1 MWGLLKSKVSEFIT
15 KLTGEAKKDEEGQ
28 KPAGAPVEEILPK
41 AGVEGARGQNE
52 AVVPPEQREEQP
64 KKGSAPAHGEEKPL
78 PNESEIAPTIESKS
92 QEGIAAAPKVGG
104 ATLKERHLQR
114 EAVAPQPQ
122 GGNAPQQKEIAPH
135 AHEGERTLPKGMPK
149 IKGQEAPVAGFQNV
163 PHEKELREVRMG
175 QEQQGFKIPFL
186 PQQKKPAQ
194 EEAVKVRVGITDHL
208 KKMVLRKVRLGR
220 EKVEAMALDL
230 EFALIQSDVHPDVA
244 KEVCEKVVERISDRE
259 FISAELEDEIRS
271 VLREVFREEAFGT
284 NKPFDIVEL
293 AKSHKKPFKILFVG
307 PNGAGKTTTIAKVA
321 HKLMENGMT
330 VVISASDTFRAA
342 AIEQSEEHG
351 RRLGVRV
358 IRHNYGADSAAVAFD
373 AIRHAEANKVDVVLI
388 DSAGRQDTNF
398 NLIRELEKLN
408 RVAAPDLRIFVGES
422 LAGNSLY
429 QQVKTFND
437 AIKLD
442 GIILTKAD
450 CDAKGGTAISILRE
464 TGVPII
470 YLGMGQKYGDLVK
483 FDPEIIISNIL

>member
-1 MWGLLKSKVSEFIT
+1 MWGLLKSKVSEFIS
-15 KLTGEAKKDEEGQ
+15 KITGEAKKEEGSQTPPEEPAAKQAEKTELQKVETAPTPIEGHALQAGTEGKIQEKTQAPIAKDERKPPETAPAPSQQQAPTKEEKRPAASACAPVQREVVEQ
-28 KPAGAPVEEILPK
+28 KPAQKEKERAAADEEVKEKVLPK
-41 AGVEGARGQNE
+41 PV
-52 AVVPPEQREEQP
+52 PEQPRQQPAAEVVQPPQPTVAPGTGTQKKEEQ
-64 KKGSAPAHGEEKPL
+64 
-78 PNESEIAPTIESKS
+78 
-92 QEGIAAAPKVGG
+92 
-104 ATLKERHLQR
+104 
-114 EAVAPQPQ
+114 
-122 GGNAPQQKEIAPH
+122 
-135 AHEGERTLPKGMPK
+135 
-149 IKGQEAPVAGFQNV
+149 
-163 PHEKELREVRMG
+163 
-175 QEQQGFKIPFL
+175 
-186 PQQKKPAQ
+186 
-194 EEAVKVRVGITDHL
+194 VRVKIGITDHL
-208 KKMVLRKVRLGR
+208 KKMVLRKVRLSR
-220 EKVEAMALDL
+220 ERVEGMALDL

-244 KEVCEKVVERISDRE
+244 KEVCERIVQRISDRE
-259 FISAELEDEIRS
+259 FTSSELENEVKN
-271 VLREVFREEAFGT
+271 VLREVLREEAFGA

-293 AKSHKKPFKILFVG
+293 AKSHIKKPFKILFVG

-321 HKLMENGMT
+321 HKLMEGGLT

-373 AIRHAEANKVDVVLI
+373 AIRHAEANNIDVVLI
-388 DSAGRQDTNF
+388 DSAGRQDTNS

-408 RVAAPDLRIFVGES
+408 RIAAPDLRIFVGES

-429 QQVKTFND
+429 QQVKVFND

-450 CDAKGGTAISILRE
+450 CDSKGGTAISILRE

-470 YLGMGQKYGDLVK
+470 YLGMGQKYDDLVK